1 MYPVVSISHFKY
13 RSSIILI
20 LLSLVL
26 MLALTPTASTF
37 AAKTKTLS
45 KQTYQQL
52 QASQKLLEAG
62 DSKKVISQLK
72 QLLKETTER
81 PYEQAV
87 ILQTLAHTYISTDA
101 YNKAIP
107 YLQQSL
113 KLNQLPEEVQQRG
126 RYNLA
131 QLYLAN
137 KQFTESIKTIKVW
150 IANAKTP
157 KAEIYA
163 MLGSAYLQLQR
174 YADAIEPMRKAIE
187 LNETPK
193 ENWYQSLLGAYN
205 ELKNY
210 PQCVVVLREM
220 ITLFP
225 KRPRYWRQLAGIEM
239 MREKYSDALAVMELA
254 YLRNYLDAERDL
266 LNLAQLYSHQN
277 APYKTGILIENE
289 IRNKRIKATRKNW
302 ELAANAWNQARETK
316 RAINALEQAWKISQQ
331 PTLGLRLSQHYLDA
345 QRWKAAGLVLNT
357 VLDKKKLDD
366 DDAGRAWL
374 LLGITRFETKQR
386 EKAREALN
394 QAVKYNNV
402 QKDALQWLAAIE
414 Q

>member
-1 MYPVVSISHFKY
+1 MPLTIFISHLGY
-13 RSSIILI
+13 RTSIIHI
-20 LLSLVL
+20 LLVLVL
-26 MLALTPTASTF
+26 ISVPAASPF
-37 AAKTKTLS
+37 AATTKTLS

-62 DSKKVISQLK
+62 NTGKAVSQL
-72 QLLKETTER
+72 QILLKETTEH

-87 ILQTLAHTYISTDA
+87 ILQTLAHAYISSDA

-107 YLQQSL
+107 YLQRSL
-113 KLNQLPEEVQQRG
+113 KLNQLPDDVQQRG

-131 QLYLAN
+131 QLYLAEN
-137 KQFTESIKTIKVW
+137 QFTESIKTIQVW
-150 IANAKTP
+150 IANAKIP
-157 KAEIYA
+157 RAEIYA

-210 PQCVVVLREM
+210 EQCTVLLREM

-239 MREKYSDALAVMELA
+239 MRENYSEALAVMELA
-254 YLRNYLDAERDL
+254 YLRNYLEAERDL

-277 APYKTGILIENE
+277 APYKAGIVIEKE
-289 IRNKRIKATRKNW
+289 IHNRRIKATRKNW

-331 PTLGLRLSQHYLDA
+331 PALGLRLSQHYLDA
-345 QRWKAAGLVLNT
+345 QRWKAASLVLNA
-357 VLDKKKLDD
+357 LLKKKKLDE
-366 DDAGRAWL
+366 DDAGRTWL

-386 EKAREALN
+386 DEAREALN
-394 QAVKYNNV
+394 QAAKYKNTR
-402 QKDALQWLAAIE
+402 KDALQWLAALK
-414 Q
+414 